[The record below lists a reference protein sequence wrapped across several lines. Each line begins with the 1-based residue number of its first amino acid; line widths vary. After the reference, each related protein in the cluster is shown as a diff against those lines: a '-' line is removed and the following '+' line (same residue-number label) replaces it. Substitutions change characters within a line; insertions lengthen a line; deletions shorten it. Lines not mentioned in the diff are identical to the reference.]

1 MIAISL
7 PLCLIAL
14 MMMANPSSCQLPP
27 SSYVDLARY
36 MVPLQFRLSLTKLT
50 DLSAESR
57 PDGVK
62 ALRYNL
68 LLSR

>member
-1 MIAISL
+1 MIAISW

-14 MMMANPSSCQLPP
+14 MMWANPSSCQSPP

-68 LLSR
+68 HLSR